1 MRLFGNILFQIL
13 FCIGLIV
20 AGHVLYEYI
29 RDTKT
34 NKVTKNL
41 YYTQVEKYKNLVE
54 EIQQEYQDKK
64 SMEDELFEFVDE
76 LAVQDVLKEN

>member
-13 FCIGLIV
+13 FCIGVIV

>member
-13 FCIGLIV
+13 FCIGVIV

-76 LAVQDVLKEN
+76 LAVQDVFKEN

>member
-13 FCIGLIV
+13 FCIGVIV

-41 YYTQVEKYKNLVE
+41 YYTQVEKYKSLVE